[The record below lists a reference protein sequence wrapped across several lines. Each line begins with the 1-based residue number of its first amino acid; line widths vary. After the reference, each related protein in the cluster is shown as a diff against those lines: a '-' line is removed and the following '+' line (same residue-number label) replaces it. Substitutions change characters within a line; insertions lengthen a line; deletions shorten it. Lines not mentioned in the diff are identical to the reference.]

1 MAEPSERRR
10 EDELVEPLYAGLR
23 DADEA
28 PAAGAPD
35 PWTQGARGEG
45 QDEELDQEAEPSNL
59 GLFFK
64 ALLVLIG
71 LLGLSTAVY
80 FVFGV

>member
-1 MAEPSERRR
+1 M
-10 EDELVEPLYAGLR
+10 EPLYAGLR

>member
-1 MAEPSERRR
+1 M
-10 EDELVEPLYAGLR
+10 EPLYAGLR

-45 QDEELDQEAEPSNL
+45 QDEELDQELDQEAEPSNL